1 MSSKF
6 KIMCWFFLGVCRAT
20 TSAQTMKQPISSPRL
35 LVIDSYFSGDFD
47 GNVERKYE
55 VLRSFIVNNSNDTL
69 KFWGTNCRPTEFF
82 TITNNDY
89 MHLADEECNNS
100 IFEQIVIPP
109 HRSLLIHLKMLV
121 KKQPHEIIRLKVSM
135 KFYKWFASEHFIED
149 RKYHRP
155 EILTDTITL
164 KYNKDGNP
172 YYAKSD
178 WEEQERKE
186 KLNLPTI
193 KLHLLTAG
201 ERKLYTITTDENKIS
216 KAAKGEYSYAKG
228 NVFHIPVTVHNDSN
242 EPLKYY
248 SMSCS
253 WQEFYHI
260 DNENFKVLISPC
272 DKNIPREVIVP
283 AHSVHT
289 DIVAFV
295 YNKNNPKIT
304 ERFRVGLNIN
314 KNVKDDIFGGY
325 DDELRRY
332 NIVWSNEVQFISK

>member
-6 KIMCWFFLGVCRAT
+6 KIMCWFFLVACRAT
-20 TSAQTMKQPISSPRL
+20 TSAQTMKQLISSPQL
-35 LVIDSYFSGDFD
+35 LVIDSYFSGNF
-47 GNVERKYE
+47 GGKVERRYE

-69 KFWGTNCRPTEFF
+69 KFWSTNCRPTEFF

-89 MHLADEECNNS
+89 MHLVDEECNNS

-109 HRSLLIHLKMLV
+109 HRSLLIPLKMFV

-135 KFYKWFASEHFIED
+135 KFYRWFASDHFIED
-149 RKYHRP
+149 RKYHHP

-164 KYNKDGNP
+164 KYNKDGNS
-172 YYAKSD
+172 YYAKAD
-178 WEEQERKE
+178 WEEQEQKE
-186 KLNLPTI
+186 KLNLPTT
-193 KLHLLTAG
+193 KLYLLTADD
-201 ERKLYTITTDENKIS
+201 KKHYTVTIDETRIS
-216 KAAKGEYSYAKG
+216 KAAKGEYSYIKEK
-228 NVFHIPVTVHNDSN
+228 VFHIPVTVHNNSD
-242 EPLKYY
+242 ETLKYY

-253 WQEFYHI
+253 WEEFYHI
-260 DNENFKVLISPC
+260 DNKNLEVLGFPC
-272 DKNIPREVIVP
+272 EKNIPREVIVP

-314 KNVKDDIFGGY
+314 KNVKDDIFDGY